1 MWSLIMVTKVTVPVH
16 EALQW
21 KLSKGQSLYNALM
34 NYALLE
40 LDKPDYVDY
49 NIYVE
54 GSEFIIEV
62 EMGEK

>member
-1 MWSLIMVTKVTVPVH
+1 MVTKVTVSMH

-21 KLSKGQSLYNALM
+21 KLNKGQSLYNALM

-40 LDKPDYVDY
+40 LDKADYVDY

-54 GSEFIIEV
+54 GSEFVVEI